1 MSDSPV
7 APAAPRAPGEVWRA
21 LVAAD
26 PARPCVTSYDSSGG
40 RVELSRATV
49 DNWVS
54 KTSNMLIDGLGAQ
67 PGDRVAIALPL
78 HWQSL
83 AWLLA
88 CWSVGAVA
96 VPGAPGQVPQ
106 DTQFAVADADRLEAA
121 LDSGAEEVVGTSLH
135 PLGLPLRDVPAMVTD
150 YTVEVR
156 GHGDHFSPY
165 PVDPADPALETDRVR
180 DGAGLV
186 TAGHERARAW
196 QLDETDRVAVLA
208 TPEAPL
214 TVLGEDLS
222 ALWAVIVTGSPLVL
236 TPYDADGLTERLS
249 TERVTTAL
257 ATGDVPAPEG
267 PRPLS

>member
-7 APAAPRAPGEVWRA
+7 APAAPQAPGEVWRA

-26 PARPCVTSYDSSGG
+26 PARPCVTSYDASGG

-54 KTSNMLIDGLGAQ
+54 KTANMLIDGLGAQ

-96 VPGAPGQVPQ
+96 VPGAPGQVPP
-106 DTQFAVADADRLEAA
+106 DTQFAVADADRLETA

-156 GHGDHFSPY
+156 GHGDHFAPY

-180 DGAGLV
+180 DGATLV
-186 TAGHERARAW
+186 TAGYERARAW
-196 QLDETDRVAVLA
+196 RLDGTDRVAVLA
-208 TPEAPL
+208 APEAPL
-214 TVLGEDLS
+214 GVLGEDLS
-222 ALWAVIVTGSPLVL
+222 ALWAVLVTGTPLVL
-236 TPYDADGLTERLS
+236 TPSEHGGLGERLS
-249 TERVTTAL
+249 TERVTAAL
-257 ATGDVPAPEG
+257 ATDDASVPEG
-267 PRPLS
+267 PRPLR

>member
-1 MSDSPV
+1 MSDSPA
-7 APAAPRAPGEVWRA
+7 APATPRAPGEVWRA

-26 PARPCVTSYDSSGG
+26 PARPCVTSYDASGG

-96 VPGAPGQVPQ
+96 CPGAPGQVPP
-106 DTQFAVADADRLEAA
+106 DTQFAVADVDRLEAA

-135 PLGLPLRDVPAMVTD
+135 PLGLPLSDAPPMVTD

-156 GHGDHFSPY
+156 SHGDHFSPY
-165 PVDPADPALETDRVR
+165 PVDPTEPALETDRTH

-196 QLDETDRVAVLA
+196 RLAETDRVAVLA
-208 TPEAPL
+208 DPEAPL

-222 ALWAVIVTGSPLVL
+222 ALWAVLVTGSPLVL
-236 TPYDADGLTERLS
+236 SPYDTDALSGRLS

-257 ATGDVPAPEG
+257 ATDDVSVPEG
-267 PRPLS
+267 VRSLS